1 MGGWLVSRELLLVS
15 VGGAMFLVTPLTP
28 ADELTSLS

>member
-1 MGGWLVSRELLLVS
+1 MFSRELLLCI

-28 ADELTSLS
+28 PDELTSLS